1 MIAVVTG
8 DIVNSE
14 RIGPEKW
21 MPSLEKYFL
30 QLGKSPMVWEIYRG
44 DEFQLITTPEK
55 ALEVALTIK
64 ALVKKI
70 PELDVRIAIGLGE
83 EEFKGKGVSDSNGSA
98 YRRSGRTLM
107 GLKENGVNLGIGIG
121 NNQENTFNLLFKL
134 ALDFMDSW
142 SVVSAEIVFITLQN
156 PDTKQRE
163 IAQKLNIQQ
172 SAVSQR
178 KKRARLHLV
187 QELLDYYKETTKNMA
202 L

>member
-14 RIGPEKW
+14 RIGPERW

-163 IAQKLNIQQ
+163 IARKLNIQQ

>member
-83 EEFKGKGVSDSNGSA
+83 QEFKGKGVSDSNGSA

-163 IAQKLNIQQ
+163 IARKLNIQQ

-202 L
+202 P